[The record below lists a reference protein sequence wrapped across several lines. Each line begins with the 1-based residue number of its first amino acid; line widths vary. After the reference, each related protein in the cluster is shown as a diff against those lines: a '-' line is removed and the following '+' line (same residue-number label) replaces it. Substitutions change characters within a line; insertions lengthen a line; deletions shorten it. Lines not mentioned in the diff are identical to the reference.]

1 MKRISIMLV
10 LVLGFVAFSG
20 YHALATD
27 EIVNAVEVVETSE
40 CPMNQ
45 EGTQLRT
52 QTRKAMGQMM
62 NQETRQ
68 IRKQQRLNQDGTCPC
83 LNQEPTE

>member
-1 MKRISIMLV
+1 MKKISIILV
-10 LVLGFVAFSG
+10 FVLGFVAFSG
-20 YHALATD
+20 YRALAAED
-27 EIVNAVEVVETSE
+27 IFDDVEVVETSE
-40 CPMNQ
+40 CPMHQ

-62 NQETRQ
+62 NQEARQ
-68 IRKQQRLNQDGTCPC
+68 VRKQQRLNQDGTCPC